1 MDAIKLLKDYK
12 LRLDVYLQ
20 KYFDQKI
27 AKAGKT
33 DPLAE
38 EAVKMIADFTLAG
51 GKRIRPALIY
61 YSYLAAGGSEEEK
74 IIETSMS
81 IELTHTF
88 LLIHD
93 DIIDK
98 DSKRHGI
105 STIHERYK
113 EIGQKISSR
122 KDPMHFGNS
131 MAMLA
136 GDMAGAMANEIIFN
150 SAFSPKTIIKA
161 LDKLQEIVYRIVP
174 GEMLDVVLETRG
186 EASEE
191 EVLKMYEG
199 KTSSYSF
206 EGPLHLGTLLAGE
219 FSQEVLEK
227 YSTYAMPL
235 GKAFQI
241 RDDILGLFG
250 DEKKTGKPI
259 GSDIAEGKQTLLVIK
274 ALELGSKEQKK
285 NLEKILG
292 KKDIGAGEI
301 EQFRKIIKSCG
312 SLEYCQDL
320 AEKFISESLQALS
333 EIVMK
338 SEDARKF
345 LEGIAQYMIS
355 REQ

>member
-1 MDAIKLLKDYK
+1 MEAIRLLGDYK
-12 LRLDVYLQ
+12 KRLDVYLK
-20 KYFDQKI
+20 KYFDQKMV
-27 AKAGKT
+27 KARKT

-51 GKRIRPALIY
+51 GKRIRPALVY
-61 YSYLAAGGSEEEK
+61 YSYLAAGGSDEEK
-74 IIETSMS
+74 IVETSMS
-81 IELTHTF
+81 IELTHAF

-98 DSKRHGI
+98 DLKRHGI

-113 EIGQKISSR
+113 KIGQKISSR
-122 KDPMHFGNS
+122 KDSIHFGNS

-150 SAFSPKTIIKA
+150 SAFPPGIIVKA

-186 EASEE
+186 KATEE

-219 FSQEVLEK
+219 FSQEFLQK
-227 YSTYAMPL
+227 YSAYAMPL

-250 DEKKTGKPI
+250 DEKKTGKPV
-259 GSDIAEGKQTLLVIK
+259 GSDIVEGKQTLLVIK
-274 ALELGSKEQKK
+274 ALELGNKKQKSC
-285 NLEKILG
+285 LRQILG
-292 KKDIGAGEI
+292 KKDLKDGEI
-301 EQFRKIIKSCG
+301 EQFRKIIKDTR
-312 SLEYCQDL
+312 SLEYCRDL
-320 AEKFISESLQALS
+320 AEQFIKESLLALS
-333 EIVMK
+333 EIAIK
-338 SEDARKF
+338 NEDARKF
-345 LEGIAQYMIS
+345 LEGIARYMIS